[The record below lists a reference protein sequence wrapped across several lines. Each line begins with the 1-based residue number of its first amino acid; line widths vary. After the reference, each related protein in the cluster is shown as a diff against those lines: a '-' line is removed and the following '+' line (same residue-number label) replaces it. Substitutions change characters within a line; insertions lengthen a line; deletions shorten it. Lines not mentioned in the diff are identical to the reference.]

1 MAIMKLLY
9 IGVCKENLEKYYPS
23 YIKGEFLKETFTD
36 AELVDVV
43 ILKNINVLMVDVF
56 NSTYTTSLLQQLK
69 GRIKLINFLY
79 QSIDSLID
87 LKEAEN
93 CGIEVRKL
101 PDDIYCNEVAEFAIA
116 QLLCACKG
124 TIQFNNSIKSKEW
137 NQAINTNLSVR
148 GKTLGVVGF
157 GNIGKCIIKLCE
169 NWGMNILVTRK
180 HLNKNQHVP
189 NVTFV
194 DFSDLIENSNY
205 IVFALP
211 LNKDTFQ
218 MFNENHIEKLKKNSI
233 IVNISRGN
241 VVDENAIYEAL
252 RQGKLY
258 RYCTDVFSQEPVNK
272 DNVLLNID
280 KTILSP
286 HVAWATEDTL
296 EKTYNVWF
304 DQTILY

>member
-9 IGVCKENLEKYYPS
+9 IGVCKENLEKYYPF
-23 YIKGEFLKETFTD
+23 YIKGEFLKDTFTD

-43 ILKNINVLMVDVF
+43 IRNSINVLMVDVF
-56 NSTYTTSLLQQLK
+56 NSSFTTSLLQQLK

-101 PDDIYCNEVAEFAIA
+101 PDDIYCNEVAEFAVA

-124 TIQFNNSIKSKEW
+124 VIQFDKSIKHGEW
-137 NQAINTNLSVR
+137 NQAINTNFSLR

-180 HLNKNQHVP
+180 HLNKNQYVP

-194 DFSDLIENSNY
+194 DFSNLIENSNY
-205 IVFALP
+205 IIFALP

-218 MFNENHIEKLKKNSI
+218 MFNENHIEKLNKNSI

-241 VVDENAIYEAL
+241 VVDENAIYQSL
-252 RQGKLY
+252 RSGRLY
-258 RYCTDVFSQEPVNK
+258 KYCTDVFSQEPINK
-272 DNVLLNID
+272 GHVLLNSD

-286 HVAWATEDTL
+286 HVAWATEDTMK
-296 EKTYNVWF
+296 KTYSLWF
-304 DQTILY
+304 NQTAI

>member
-23 YIKGEFLKETFTD
+23 YIKGEFLKDTFTD
-36 AELVDVV
+36 AELIDVV

-56 NSTYTTSLLQQLK
+56 SSTFTKSLLQQLK

-87 LKEAEN
+87 IKEAES

-101 PDDIYCNEVAEFAIA
+101 PDDLYCNEVAEFAVS

-124 TIQFNNSIKSKEW
+124 TIQFDKSIKNGEW
-137 NQAINTNLSVR
+137 NQSINTNFSLR

-157 GNIGKCIIKLCE
+157 GNIGKCIVKLCK

-180 HLNKNQHVP
+180 HLNKNQYVA

-194 DFSDLIENSNY
+194 DFSNLIENSNF
-205 IVFALP
+205 IIFALP
-211 LNKDTFQ
+211 INKDTFQ
-218 MFNENHIEKLKKNSI
+218 MFNENHIDKLNENSI

-241 VVDENAIYEAL
+241 VVNENAIYESL
-252 RQGKLY
+252 RSGRLY
-258 RYCTDVFSQEPVNK
+258 KYCTDVFSQEPINK
-272 DNVLLNID
+272 DHVLLKSD

-296 EKTYNVWF
+296 KKAYSVLFN
-304 DQTILY
+304 QTAI

>member
-9 IGVCKENLEKYYPS
+9 VGVCKENLEKYYPS
-23 YIKGEFLKETFTD
+23 YIKGEFLKDTYTED
-36 AELVDVV
+36 ELVDVV
-43 ILKNINVLMVDVF
+43 IRKNINVLMVDVF
-56 NSTYTTSLLQQLK
+56 STTFTASLLQKLK
-69 GRIKLINFLY
+69 GRIKLINCLY

-87 LKEAEN
+87 LKEAGS

-124 TIQFNNSIKSKEW
+124 TIQFNESIKNGEW

-148 GKTLGVVGF
+148 GKTLGIVGF
-157 GNIGKCIIKLCE
+157 GKIGKCIIKLCE
-169 NWGMNILVTRK
+169 NWGMNIVVTRK
-180 HLNKNQHVP
+180 HLNKKQDIP

-194 DFSDLIENSNY
+194 DFSDLIENSHY
-205 IVFALP
+205 IIFAVP

-218 MFNENHIEKLKKNSI
+218 MFNTNHIEKLMKNPI

-241 VVDENAIYEAL
+241 VVDEIAIYEAL
-252 RQGKLY
+252 RLGKLHT
-258 RYCTDVFSQEPVNK
+258 YCTDVFPQEPINK
-272 DNVLLNID
+272 DHMFLNSD

-296 EKTYNVWF
+296 KKTYGVWF
-304 DQTILY
+304 GQTMI

>member
-9 IGVCKENLEKYYPS
+9 IGVCKENLEKFYPS
-23 YIKGEFLKETFTD
+23 YIRGEFLKDTFTD
-36 AELVDVV
+36 AELLDVV
-43 ILKNINVLMVDVF
+43 RLKNINVLMVDVF
-56 NSTYTTSLLQQLK
+56 NSTFTTSLLKQLK
-69 GRIKLINFLY
+69 EHVKLINFLY

-93 CGIEVRKL
+93 CGIEVKKL
-101 PDDIYCNEVAEFAIA
+101 PDDIYCNEVAEFAVT

-124 TIQFNNSIKSKEW
+124 TIQFDQSIKNGNW
-137 NQAINTNLSVR
+137 NQAINTNFSLR

-157 GNIGKCIIKLCE
+157 GHIGKRIVKLCE

-180 HLNKNQHVP
+180 HMGRNQYVS

-194 DFSDLIENSNY
+194 DFSNLIKNSNY
-205 IVFALP
+205 IIFALP

-218 MFNENHIEKLKKNSI
+218 MFNENHVEKLNDNSI

-241 VVDENAIYEAL
+241 VVDENAIYESL
-252 RQGKLY
+252 RSGRLY
-258 RYCTDVFSQEPVNK
+258 KYCTDVFSQEPISQ
-272 DNVLLNID
+272 DNVLLNSD

-286 HVAWATEDTL
+286 HVAWATEETL
-296 EKTYNVWF
+296 KKTYSVWF
-304 DQTILY
+304 NQTTI

>member
-23 YIKGEFLKETFTD
+23 YIKGEFLENTFTD
-36 AELVDVV
+36 ADLVDSV
-43 ILKNINVLMVDVF
+43 ISKNINVLMVDVF
-56 NSTYTTSLLQQLK
+56 NSSFTTSLLQQLK

-101 PDDIYCNEVAEFAIA
+101 PDDIYCNEVAEFAVA

-124 TIQFNNSIKSKEW
+124 VIQFDKSIKHGEW
-137 NQAINTNLSVR
+137 NQAINTNFSLR

-180 HLNKNQHVP
+180 HLNKNQYVP

-194 DFSDLIENSNY
+194 DFSNLIENSNY
-205 IVFALP
+205 IIFALP

-218 MFNENHIEKLKKNSI
+218 MFNENHIEKLNKNSI

-241 VVDENAIYEAL
+241 VVDENAIYQSL
-252 RQGKLY
+252 RSGRLY
-258 RYCTDVFSQEPVNK
+258 KYCTDVFSQEPINK
-272 DNVLLNID
+272 DHVLLNSD

-286 HVAWATEDTL
+286 HVAWATEDTMK
-296 EKTYNVWF
+296 KTYSVWF
-304 DQTILY
+304 NQTAI

>member
-9 IGVCKENLEKYYPS
+9 IGVCKENLEKYYPF
-23 YIKGEFLKETFTD
+23 YIKGEFLKDTFTD

-43 ILKNINVLMVDVF
+43 IRNSINVLMVDVF
-56 NSTYTTSLLQQLK
+56 NSSFTTSLLQQLK

-87 LKEAEN
+87 LKEAGN

-101 PDDIYCNEVAEFAIA
+101 PDDIYCNEVAEFAVA

-124 TIQFNNSIKSKEW
+124 VIQFDKSIKHGEW
-137 NQAINTNLSVR
+137 NQAINTNFSLR

-180 HLNKNQHVP
+180 HLNKNQYVP

-194 DFSDLIENSNY
+194 DFSNLIENSNY
-205 IVFALP
+205 IIFALP

-218 MFNENHIEKLKKNSI
+218 MFNENHIEKLNKNSI

-241 VVDENAIYEAL
+241 VVDENAIYQSL
-252 RQGKLY
+252 RSGRLY
-258 RYCTDVFSQEPVNK
+258 KYCTDVFSQEPINK
-272 DNVLLNID
+272 DHVLLNSD

-286 HVAWATEDTL
+286 HVAWATEDTMK
-296 EKTYNVWF
+296 KTYSVWF
-304 DQTILY
+304 NQTAI